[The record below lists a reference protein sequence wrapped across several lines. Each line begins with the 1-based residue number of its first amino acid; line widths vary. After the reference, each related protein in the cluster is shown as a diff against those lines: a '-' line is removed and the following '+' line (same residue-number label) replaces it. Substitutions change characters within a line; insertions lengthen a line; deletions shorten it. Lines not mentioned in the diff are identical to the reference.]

1 MASLFTPWNQW
12 RHGIRGLHLR
22 GAGRRAVPLADFVP
36 MLRRICCGVLMVA
49 CLLALAVASAPVAQ
63 AGQSAV
69 PLEQGGAVAG
79 DATSAWPSG
88 ARFPDIALGAPSPDT
103 GWTGGPESGP
113 DVAMPERAP
122 GDREG
127 LPARLS
133 DLRGQVFIVNMY
145 SWFCAPCQEEAPDLR
160 ALHARIVSG
169 GRGES
174 GGHGESGGQGEL
186 AELAGRVRLVGI
198 AAGDDWNL
206 VQAFRQRHGL
216 AFPLFADPEL
226 TVHGQLGGL
235 PVPFTWVLRR
245 DADGFRVL
253 FTHAGTLSG
262 TPAAFLDRVLA
273 AAGPL
278 Q

>member
-1 MASLFTPWNQW
+1 MPE
-12 RHGIRGLHLR
+12 
-22 GAGRRAVPLADFVP
+22 AGPVPLFGL
-36 MLRRICCGVLMVA
+36 LRCGVLMVA
-49 CLLALAVASAPVAQ
+49 CLLALAVPSVPVAQ

-69 PLEQGGAVAG
+69 PMGQAGAVAG
-79 DATSAWPSG
+79 DASAAWPAG
-88 ARFPDIALGAPSPDT
+88 ACFPDIALGAPSPDS
-103 GWTGGPESGP
+103 GWTGGPEGGP
-113 DVAMPERAP
+113 DVAMPARAP

-127 LPARLS
+127 PPARLS
-133 DLRGQVFIVNMY
+133 DLHGQVFIVNLY
-145 SWFCAPCQEEAPDLR
+145 SWFCAPCQEEAPALR

-174 GGHGESGGQGEL
+174 GGHGASGGQGEL

-198 AAGDDWNL
+198 AVGDDWNL

-226 TVHGQLGGL
+226 TLHGQLGGL

-245 DADGFRVL
+245 ESDGFRVL
-253 FTHAGTLSG
+253 FTHAGALSG
-262 TPAAFLDRVLA
+262 TPSAFLDRVLA

>member
-1 MASLFTPWNQW
+1 MASVFL
-12 RHGIRGLHLR
+12 RSGLGMHGKCGLHPHGVTR
-22 GAGRRAVPLADFVP
+22 RRAMSVAGLARLLAL
-36 MLRRICCGVLMVA
+36 LRCGGVTVA
-49 CLLALAVASAPVAQ
+49 CLLAFAVSSVAVAQ

-79 DATSAWPSG
+79 DATSAWPNG
-88 ARFPDIALGAPSPDT
+88 ARFPDIALGNPLPDT
-103 GWTGGPESGP
+103 GWTGGPE
-113 DVAMPERAP
+113 VAMPERAP

-145 SWFCAPCQEEAPDLR
+145 SWFCAPCQEEAPALR
-160 ALHARIVSG
+160 ALHALIASA
-169 GRGES
+169 S
-174 GGHGESGGQGEL
+174 HG
-186 AELAGRVRLVGI
+186 ELAGRVRLVGI

-206 VQAFRQRHGL
+206 VQGFRQRHGL

-226 TVHGQLGGL
+226 ALHGQLGGL

-245 DADGFRVL
+245 EADGFRVL
-253 FTHAGTLSG
+253 FTHAGALSG